1 MPPSGAGAV
10 GSHADR
16 ELTKATQIGQL
27 ACQYLRFS
35 QEKLKK
41 KNVGLSGM
49 LETLT
54 QELSEL
60 QEQHAKRVSGAARH
74 ACAAA
79 WQRRRQL
86 ARHLCRGLQEAEIKR
101 LRKESKH
108 CDAIIESY
116 RALLLSTN
124 PGASSAVLHKLTSA
138 ANVQWLR
145 RCHLAAVSL
154 SQSSL
159 RAWRSS
165 TAR

>member
-74 ACAAA
+74 ASTPPSAGATP
-79 WQRRRQL
+79 
-86 ARHLCRGLQEAEIKR
+86 
-101 LRKESKH
+101 
-108 CDAIIESY
+108 
-116 RALLLSTN
+116 LS
-124 PGASSAVLHKLTSA
+124 
-138 ANVQWLR
+138 
-145 RCHLAAVSL
+145 
-154 SQSSL
+154 
-159 RAWRSS
+159 RSS
-165 TAR
+165 GGGD